1 MFTADRGLHYRSPP
15 TAPLPRLWIKAVT
28 RRLNDMTVRNR
39 SLLAALALVLPL
51 AACSSALRQPEV
63 RLDGIRVG
71 GIGLRGGTLYAQVHV
86 SNPNR
91 FDLETRSLTY
101 DMQVPHPDDASDWI
115 SFAQGTITEQIRVGR
130 NSSTV
135 IEVPIQFRYD
145 DFGGA
150 VRSILDSG
158 TFNYRVRGDVRL
170 SEPMGRTI
178 PYSRTGVVSLAGIRD

>member
-1 MFTADRGLHYRSPP
+1 
-15 TAPLPRLWIKAVT
+15 
-28 RRLNDMTVRNR
+28 MTVRNR
-39 SLLAALALVLPL
+39 ILLLALLLLPL

-63 RLDGIRVG
+63 RLDAVRVG

-86 SNPNR
+86 MNPNR

-101 DMQVPHPDDASDWI
+101 DLQVPHPDDASDWI

-158 TFNYRVRGDVRL
+158 TFNYRVRGNVRL
-170 SEPMGRTI
+170 SEPVGRTI
-178 PYSRTGVVSLAGIRD
+178 PYSRTGIVSLAGIRD